1 MKTKSTVILK
11 QGLNW
16 QIKTLEVR
24 MLAAQTSCFS
34 GRSLSSCF
42 STSTSNRVRSP
53 LWIMPTNSSFVL
65 DGENAKSR
73 NTSKTH
79 QITKMCLISHH
90 LNCLRNIFTFK
101 LFFGSMN
108 VIYKKVGGE
117 GGCKRT
123 KTGLLIVRLCL
134 LAVFF

>member
-1 MKTKSTVILK
+1 
-11 QGLNW
+11 
-16 QIKTLEVR
+16 

-65 DGENAKSR
+65 DGENVKSR
-73 NTSKTH
+73 NASKTH
-79 QITKMCLISHH
+79 EITKMCLISHH

-108 VIYKKVGGE
+108 VIYKRWVEKGG
-117 GGCKRT
+117 
-123 KTGLLIVRLCL
+123 VREQKQDY
-134 LAVFF
+134 